1 MRTALALSFVL
12 ALAACGGKAKPATTP
27 APDATAVESA
37 APGGD
42 DQSTDDEDGAPKG
55 GDPDEA
61 SADPCG
67 GGE

>member
-37 APGGD
+37 APDGV
-42 DQSTDDEDGAPKG
+42 DQSTDDEADTKAV
-55 GDPDEA
+55 DPDEA